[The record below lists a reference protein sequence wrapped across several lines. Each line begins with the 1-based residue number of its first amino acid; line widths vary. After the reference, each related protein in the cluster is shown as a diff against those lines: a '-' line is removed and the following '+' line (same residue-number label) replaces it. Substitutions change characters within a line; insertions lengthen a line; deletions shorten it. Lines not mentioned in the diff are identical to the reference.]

1 MYTGLPHKV
10 LLPEKFNEEVAKLR
24 TRFNDPQNADFVFK
38 PEYHK
43 RIPADG
49 YHIYASGIWDKV
61 LTNKDL
67 DLPTQQELLA
77 QYRCDEISGV
87 SCSISD
93 CETFADLYTILRLHL
108 KYFPQSLLLSNN
120 PFLRKPKP
128 SITSVHKCLT

>member
-1 MYTGLPHKV
+1 MMY
-10 LLPEKFNEEVAKLR
+10 
-24 TRFNDPQNADFVFK
+24 RFNNPENPDFVFR

-77 QYRCDEISGV
+77 QYRCDEISNV
-87 SCSISD
+87 NTLLIAMWKTNIIIC
-93 CETFADLYTILRLHL
+93 RLL
-108 KYFPQSLLLSNN
+108 SKSLLN
-120 PFLRKPKP
+120 
-128 SITSVHKCLT
+128 H

>member
-1 MYTGLPHKV
+1 MIPFYEYHLNHFV
-10 LLPEKFNEEVAKLR
+10 SYL
-24 TRFNDPQNADFVFK
+24 RFNDPENQDFVFK

-77 QYRCDEISGV
+77 QYRCDEISNV
-87 SCSISD
+87 KKLLINS
-93 CETFADLYTILRLHL
+93 LTITT
-108 KYFPQSLLLSNN
+108 N
-120 PFLRKPKP
+120 
-128 SITSVHKCLT
+128 V

>member
-1 MYTGLPHKV
+1 MFPWLGINNSQDLMAIY
-10 LLPEKFNEEVAKLR
+10 
-24 TRFNDPQNADFVFK
+24 RFNDPQNPDFVFK

-77 QYRCDEISGV
+77 QYRCDEISSV
-87 SCSISD
+87 SCIYS
-93 CETFADLYTILRLHL
+93 AALHYLILMQ
-108 KYFPQSLLLSNN
+108 YVGC
-120 PFLRKPKP
+120 
-128 SITSVHKCLT
+128 I

>member
-24 TRFNDPQNADFVFK
+24 LRFNDPNNADFVFK

-49 YHIYASGIWDKV
+49 YHIYASNIWDKV

-77 QYRCDEISGV
+77 QYRCDEISNV
-87 SCSISD
+87 KNYLTHFFIN
-93 CETFADLYTILRLHL
+93 FY
-108 KYFPQSLLLSNN
+108 SL
-120 PFLRKPKP
+120 
-128 SITSVHKCLT
+128 TT

>member
-10 LLPEKFNEEVAKLR
+10 LLPEKFNEEVANLR
-24 TRFNDPQNADFVFK
+24 KRYVNVVSLISTLLIFLRFNDPENPDFVFR

-77 QYRCDEISGV
+77 QYRCDEISNV
-87 SCSISD
+87 KN
-93 CETFADLYTILRLHL
+93 YTL
-108 KYFPQSLLLSNN
+108 F
-120 PFLRKPKP
+120 
-128 SITSVHKCLT
+128 IT